1 MDAETTI
8 RLKEAEQNLVDAI
21 NKMLP
26 LIPDSELEIEVI
38 DLPEGGA
45 EYRYH
50 MSERVRAIY
59 ENLAF
64 LQGMTINEYLK
75 WTVLPDSKN

>member
-1 MDAETTI
+1 MDIVLSED
-8 RLKEAEQNLVDAI
+8 EQQELVDAI

-38 DLPEGGA
+38 ELPEGGA

-50 MSERVRAIY
+50 MSERVRAIF

-64 LQGMTINEYLK
+64 LRGMTLNEYLK

>member
-1 MDAETTI
+1 MDIILSED
-8 RLKEAEQNLVDAI
+8 EQQELVDAI

-26 LIPDSELEIEVI
+26 LIPDSELEIEMI
-38 DLPEGGA
+38 ELPEGGA

-50 MSERVRAIY
+50 MSERVRAIF

-64 LQGMTINEYLK
+64 LRGMTINEYLK

>member
-1 MDAETTI
+1 MDIILSED
-8 RLKEAEQNLVDAI
+8 EQQELVDAI
-21 NKMLP
+21 NRMLP

-38 DLPEGGA
+38 ELPEGGA

-50 MSERVRAIY
+50 MSERVRAIF

-64 LQGMTINEYLK
+64 LRGMTINEYLK

>member
-1 MDAETTI
+1 MDAETAI
-8 RLKEAEQNLVDAI
+8 RLKEAEQKLIDAI

-38 DLPEGGA
+38 ELPEGGA
-45 EYRYH
+45 KYRYH
-50 MSERVRAIY
+50 MSERVRDIF

-64 LQGMTINEYLK
+64 LRGMTINEYLK

>member
-1 MDAETTI
+1 MI
-8 RLKEAEQNLVDAI
+8 WWLDAI

-38 DLPEGGA
+38 ELPEGGA
-45 EYRYH
+45 KYRYH
-50 MSERVRAIY
+50 MSERVRDIF

-64 LQGMTINEYLK
+64 LRGMTINEYLK

>member
-1 MDAETTI
+1 MDIVLSED
-8 RLKEAEQNLVDAI
+8 EQQELVDAI

-38 DLPEGGA
+38 ELPEGGA

-50 MSERVRAIY
+50 MSERVRAIF

-64 LQGMTINEYLK
+64 LRGMTINEYLK
-75 WTVLPDSKN
+75 LTVLPDSKN

>member
-1 MDAETTI
+1 MDIVLSED
-8 RLKEAEQNLVDAI
+8 EQRKLVDAI

-38 DLPEGGA
+38 EFPEGGA

-50 MSERVRAIY
+50 MSERVQAIF

-64 LQGMTINEYLK
+64 LRGMTINEYLK
-75 WTVLPDSKN
+75 WTVLPNSKN

>member
-1 MDAETTI
+1 MDIILSED
-8 RLKEAEQNLVDAI
+8 EQQELVDAI

-38 DLPEGGA
+38 ELPEGGA

-50 MSERVRAIY
+50 MSERVQDLIETAAALR
-59 ENLAF
+59 N
-64 LQGMTINEYLK
+64 MTVSEFLK

>member
-1 MDAETTI
+1 MDIILSED
-8 RLKEAEQNLVDAI
+8 EQQELVDAI

-38 DLPEGGA
+38 ELPEGGA

-50 MSERVRAIY
+50 MSERVRAIF

-64 LQGMTINEYLK
+64 FAGHDHKRIPEM
-75 WTVLPDSKN
+75 DRAAGF

>member
-1 MDAETTI
+1 MDIILCED
-8 RLKEAEQNLVDAI
+8 EQQELVDAI

-38 DLPEGGA
+38 ELPEGGA

-50 MSERVRAIY
+50 MSERVRAIF

-64 LQGMTINEYLK
+64 LRGMTINEYLK

>member
-1 MDAETTI
+1 MDIVLSED
-8 RLKEAEQNLVDAI
+8 EQQELVDAI

-26 LIPDSELEIEVI
+26 LIPDSELEIEMI
-38 DLPEGGA
+38 ELPEGGA

-50 MSERVRAIY
+50 MSERVRAIF

-64 LQGMTINEYLK
+64 LRGMTLNEYLK